1 MGWSEAFDE
10 QGNAY
15 YTNDETGET
24 SWEKP
29 ADFGGGG
36 IYRSS
41 TTLFAT
47 RCLRFAVL
55 VYAVLRAV
63 QLVRSLLR
71 G

>member
-36 IYRSS
+36 GGGGGKNSELKKARDEI
-41 TTLFAT
+41 A
-47 RCLRFAVL
+47 
-55 VYAVLRAV
+55 
-63 QLVRSLLR
+63 
-71 G
+71 